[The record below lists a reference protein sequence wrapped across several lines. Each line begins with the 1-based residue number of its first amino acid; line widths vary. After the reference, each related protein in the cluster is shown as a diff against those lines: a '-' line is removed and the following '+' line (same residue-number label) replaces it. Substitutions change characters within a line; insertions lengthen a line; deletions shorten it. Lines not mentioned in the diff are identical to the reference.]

1 MIRPKRKIETKYNVL
16 QIDLP
21 VSILNILKQIKTFNV
36 IDIKTFNVIDNLKRR
51 NFFLTKEFF
60 FYNNY

>member
-36 IDIKTFNVIDNLKRR
+36 IDNLKRR
-51 NFFLTKEFF
+51 NFFFNEGIFF
-60 FYNNY
+60 L

>member
-36 IDIKTFNVIDNLKRR
+36 IDNLKRR
-51 NFFLTKEFF
+51 NFFFNEGIF
-60 FYNNY
+60 FYNNYQQADGH